1 MELSNFQGALT
12 TFITVGIDQ
21 PGLRILEVASG
32 TGTHAEIVAQSLIS
46 KEGSPVFVTCDFS
59 ESMVKMVAERFQN
72 SDFGSDP
79 SDVVQIDTDTDYTT
93 NG

>member
-1 MELSNFQGALT
+1 M
-12 TFITVGIDQ
+12 VGIDR

-32 TGTHAEIVAQSLIS
+32 SGTHAEIVSQSLLS

-59 ESMVKMVAERFQN
+59 ESMVKMLAERFQK
-72 SDFGSDP
+72 SDFGSNP
-79 SDVVQIDTDTDYTT
+79 KDVFQIDTDTDYTS